1 MKKIPQSLLIKM
13 NYLLAPT
20 LPLSPAIDIPVE
32 LDDDD
37 IFHQIILVTPYWEIM
52 RQYTDS
58 LPSFIY
64 EMKFTKLGM
73 TFSHRSKAFI
83 KNE

>member
-1 MKKIPQSLLIKM
+1 M
-13 NYLLAPT
+13 NYLLAQT
-20 LPLSPAIDIPVE
+20 LPLSPAIDIPIE
-32 LDDDD
+32 LEDND

-52 RQYTDS
+52 RQYTDA

-64 EMKFTKLGM
+64 EMKFTKLGL
-73 TFSHRSKAFI
+73 TFHHRSRLFI